1 MGLLTK
7 YVLFAQLIVLILF
20 ILPVLVFR
28 GIIPSDSI
36 YASYTMGIVNIALLI
51 VMEIIIILA
60 YNRNSIITS
69 VSNSIKK
76 SANTSLQT
84 QMQEQN
90 RINPQS
96 RMQNKLSS
104 VFNNWVAPSQSLESI
119 QITPGLI
126 SQINGVI
133 DHVTKDIIKLV

>member
-1 MGLLTK
+1 MVLAK
-7 YVLFAQLIVLILF
+7 QVPADSIYVSYPLAIINIVLI
-20 ILPVLVFR
+20 
-28 GIIPSDSI
+28 
-36 YASYTMGIVNIALLI
+36 IV
-51 VMEIIIILA
+51 VEIII
-60 YNRNSIITS
+60 YQVYQRK
-69 VSNSIKK
+69 SNIMWISKKIKE
-76 SANTSLQT
+76 SANEGMIM
-84 QMQEQN
+84 QMNEQN
-90 RINPQS
+90 RMNPQS

>member
-20 ILPVLVFR
+20 ILPVLVLAKQV
-28 GIIPSDSI
+28 PADSI
-36 YASYTMGIVNIALLI
+36 YVSYPLAIINIVLI
-51 VMEIIIILA
+51 IVVEIII
-60 YNRNSIITS
+60 YQVYQRK
-69 VSNSIKK
+69 SNIMWISKKIKE
-76 SANTSLQT
+76 SANEGMIM
-84 QMQEQN
+84 QMNEQN
-90 RINPQS
+90 RMNPQS

>member
-20 ILPVLVFR
+20 ILPVLVLAKQ
-28 GIIPSDSI
+28 IPADSI
-36 YASYTMGIVNIALLI
+36 YVSYPLAIINIVLI
-51 VMEIIIILA
+51 IVVEIII
-60 YNRNSIITS
+60 YQVYQRK
-69 VSNSIKK
+69 SNIMWISKKIKE
-76 SANTSLQT
+76 SANEGMIM
-84 QMQEQN
+84 QMNEQN
-90 RINPQS
+90 RMNPQS